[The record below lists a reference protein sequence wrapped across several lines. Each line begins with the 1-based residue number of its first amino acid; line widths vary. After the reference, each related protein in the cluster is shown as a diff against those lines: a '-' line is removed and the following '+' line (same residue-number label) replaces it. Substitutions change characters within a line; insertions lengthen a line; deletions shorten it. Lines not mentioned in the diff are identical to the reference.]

1 MSRCSRTPTR
11 TALPA
16 LRGRR
21 RSSSRAA
28 GAAMPPLAAT
38 VAATVPPRGGDG
50 PSTLDDPPRTPAKPQ
65 LALDVSPGLLPLR
78 VVHAVALAVAAVLRR
93 RLPELDRLEVRRW
106 GIGVVLRARALGQL
120 VHDRARPG
128 VRRRLAEVDRLLGLH
143 LRRRDPLD
151 PLDRAVRVLRLRGD
165 HPRVGPAGRTL
176 LRDQILHGRLRRLQR
191 VGLVRP
197 RRADRGTAVLEQIDL
212 VAGGDPVLPYQRV
225 LLL

>member
-78 VVHAVALAVAAVLRR
+78 VVQLLLPLPQSFVGVFQNLIDLKYAAGALAWYCAHE
-93 RLPELDRLEVRRW
+93 P
-106 GIGVVLRARALGQL
+106 
-120 VHDRARPG
+120 
-128 VRRRLAEVDRLLGLH
+128 
-143 LRRRDPLD
+143 
-151 PLDRAVRVLRLRGD
+151 
-165 HPRVGPAGRTL
+165 
-176 LRDQILHGRLRRLQR
+176 
-191 VGLVRP
+191 
-197 RRADRGTAVLEQIDL
+197 
-212 VAGGDPVLPYQRV
+212 
-225 LLL
+225 